1 LRVAATGSKACAD
14 YTRFSFFEIVSSET
28 GLGFLCYNISMG
40 RNYSDLIEKS
50 LDGGRLGLL
59 HLLANQAALLRM
71 PLYLVGGVVRDVLLE
86 RKVNDFDLVV
96 DGSSA
101 EFAEYIVRK
110 FGGKIL
116 IHSKFMTATWML
128 NETTF
133 ERVKIPALQVVDVL
147 LSFDFASARTEAYA
161 QPGALP
167 TVKRSTIDADLYRR
181 DFTINAMALR
191 LDGEHFGELFD
202 PLNGQKDLDD
212 KLIRV
217 LHAQSFVDD
226 PTRIFRAVRYA
237 VRYGFEIA
245 PETLSLVND
254 EARGVLVGL
263 SGERLRHEFDL
274 MFEEEQADAML
285 ERVKELNLLNAM
297 HTALL
302 NANSQQLTVLVEKPE
317 QEFGEFNIPDML
329 SFKQTLGWIL
339 YLMNLSG
346 NDIDAIAKRL
356 AFPILLTKA
365 VRGASTLN
373 TNPVSFK
380 DWKPS
385 QWTFY
390 LDEFPALAVY
400 AVYLVKKGL
409 VLRDYLIVW
418 RNIKPYTTGYT
429 LLQRGLEPGPKFKEI
444 LTRLRAAWLD
454 GEVQTEEE
462 EVRLLERVLTD

>member
-1 LRVAATGSKACAD
+1 
-14 YTRFSFFEIVSSET
+14 
-28 GLGFLCYNISMG
+28 
-40 RNYSDLIEKS
+40 
-50 LDGGRLGLL
+50 
-59 HLLANQAALLRM
+59 
-71 PLYLVGGVVRDVLLE
+71 
-86 RKVNDFDLVV
+86 
-96 DGSSA
+96 
-101 EFAEYIVRK
+101 
-110 FGGKIL
+110 
-116 IHSKFMTATWML
+116 
-128 NETTF
+128 
-133 ERVKIPALQVVDVL
+133 
-147 LSFDFASARTEAYA
+147 
-161 QPGALP
+161 
-167 TVKRSTIDADLYRR
+167 
-181 DFTINAMALR
+181 
-191 LDGEHFGELFD
+191 
-202 PLNGQKDLDD
+202 
-212 KLIRV
+212 
-217 LHAQSFVDD
+217 VDD

-237 VRYGFEIA
+237 ERYGFEIEA
-245 PETLSLVND
+245 GTLSLVND